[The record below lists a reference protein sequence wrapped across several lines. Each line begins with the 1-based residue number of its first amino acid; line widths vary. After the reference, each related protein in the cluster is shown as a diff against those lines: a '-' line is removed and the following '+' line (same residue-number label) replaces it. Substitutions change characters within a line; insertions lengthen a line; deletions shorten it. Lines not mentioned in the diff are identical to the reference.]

1 MACLLVSLG
10 TTATPAARLDAEMT
24 DFMDILWGVF
34 IGVVTTAIIVT
45 VVMAV
50 NNEASRNSCERIS
63 SNGEC
68 KYLGW
73 QPEKETL

>member
-1 MACLLVSLG
+1 
-10 TTATPAARLDAEMT
+10 MT
-24 DFMDILWGVF
+24 DFMHILGGVV
-34 IGVVTTAIIVT
+34 IGVVATAIIVT
-45 VVMAV
+45 GVTAV
-50 NNEASRNSCERIS
+50 NNDASRNSCERIS